1 MADRWDDERYRD
13 EWERG
18 RRYRGE
24 GDYGAYGPPGER
36 EWGRRSGWGRSDYER
51 EHGRGGEYGRRGDWG
66 RRDRDDRGFFD
77 RAGDEIR
84 SWFGDDEA
92 QRRRM
97 RDERE
102 YGREGQGG
110 GYGWPGTSG
119 YGERWGGG
127 PGERRGGSG
136 GRGEERDWARQWG
149 WIDDREVRENP
160 ELRRWNRQEGVETRG
175 PLDYGRLGGYG
186 RGRGQGWG
194 EGGYPEAG
202 RRGEPRYG
210 EPRYGE
216 ARHDDDWAS
225 GESLRY
231 RETWVF
237 VGPFSGFGPRDY
249 QRSDDRIREDICDRM
264 SQHGQL
270 DASNLEVR
278 VSNGEVT
285 LSGSVSDRSAKR
297 LAEDI
302 AESVS
307 GVREVHN
314 QVRLP
319 SAQPGQP
326 GQPGRPQGDERQ
338 RAA

>member
-24 GDYGAYGPPGER
+24 GDYGGYGPPGDR

-51 EHGRGGEYGRRGDWG
+51 EHGRGGDYGRR
-66 RRDRDDRGFFD
+66 RDREDRGFFD

-92 QRRRM
+92 QRRRS

-102 YGREGQGG
+102 YGREG
-110 GYGWPGTSG
+110 YGG
-119 YGERWGGG
+119 YGERYGGG
-127 PGERRGGSG
+127 PGDRRSGYG

-149 WIDDREVRENP
+149 WMDDREARDNA
-160 ELRRWNRQEGVETRG
+160 ELRRWNRQEGAETRG
-175 PLDYGRLGGYG
+175 PLDYGRAGGPG
-186 RGRGQGWG
+186 RSRGQGWG
-194 EGGYPEAG
+194 EGGYPEGG
-202 RRGEPRYG
+202 RRS

-216 ARHDDDWAS
+216 ARHDDDWGS
-225 GESLRY
+225 GESWRY

-237 VGPFSGFGPRDY
+237 VGPFAGFGPRNY
-249 QRSDDRIREDICDRM
+249 QRSDDRIREDVCDRM

-270 DASNLEVR
+270 DASGLEVR

-285 LSGSVSDRSAKR
+285 LSGSVSDRNAKR

-314 QVRLP
+314 QVRLSSSSP
-319 SAQPGQP
+319 GQPGQP
-326 GQPGRPQGDERQ
+326 GQPGRPQGDERP